1 MTKKQRQEVV
11 NLKVIE
17 AIYEV
22 DRADGGFATVI
33 DMGTDT
39 PLVMEN
45 CKVEAVLEVLAGY
58 RGRTI
63 KALHAH
69 RCLVTGSPYMHMDY
83 LEISPSRLFMA
94 VPFRR
99 PVNSNH
105 GACAYLNNS
114 RVVTAKPG
122 SGGRSQVLFLSGK
135 VLPVRLSV
143 KRLQTKIERGRKLL
157 YDDIFAVKNELKKLD
172 FTLRRLQ
179 RRERGLR

>member
-17 AIYEV
+17 ALYEI
-22 DRADGGFATVI
+22 DRADGGFATII
-33 DMGTDT
+33 DVGTDT
-39 PLVMEN
+39 PLVLEN
-45 CKVEAVLEVLAGY
+45 CKVEAVLEVLAGF
-58 RGRTI
+58 RGRTL
-63 KALHAH
+63 KALRAL
-69 RCLVTGSPYMHMDY
+69 RCLVTGCPYKHMDY
-83 LEISPSRLFMA
+83 LEISPSRLFMV

-114 RVVTAKPG
+114 RVVSAKPG

-143 KRLQTKIERGRKLL
+143 KRLQAKIERGRKLL
-157 YDDIFAVKNELKKLD
+157 YDDIYTVKNELRKLD
-172 FTLRRLQ
+172 LTLRRLQ
-179 RRERGLR
+179 RRERGLE